1 MRAIYKK
8 ELRSYFTSAIAWVF
22 LAFFLVLTG
31 LFFYLY
37 NLSGGSMNFSNVYGA
52 IEIFFVLL
60 LIPVLTMKSMA
71 DEKHQ
76 KTDQLLYTSP
86 ISITKVVL
94 GKYLAL
100 VTLFAIGMLI
110 VSVYPIIL
118 QNLARQVSE
127 EGATAYSV
135 NYAVAYGSTL
145 GFFLLGCAYIAIGVF
160 VSSLTESQV
169 IAAVAIGV
177 INIFTML
184 MTSLANM
191 LPSNKLFM
199 LCFFAGLIVLLAVC
213 LNFWIHN
220 KWVSALV
227 GIVAESVLGVLY
239 IFFSS
244 HFDGLLFRILSA
256 ISFTD
261 RYTNFT
267 YGILDVSAMLY
278 YISVSFL
285 FVFFTIQRIKKQR
298 YN

>member
-1 MRAIYKK
+1 MLAIYKK

-22 LAFFLVLTG
+22 MAFFLVLVG
-31 LFFYLY
+31 LFFYIY
-37 NLSGGSMNFSNVYGA
+37 NLANGSLDFSSVFGG

-60 LIPVLTMKSMA
+60 LVPVLTMKSMA

-86 ISITKVVL
+86 ISVSKVVL
-94 GKYLAL
+94 GKYFAL
-100 VTLFAIGMLI
+100 VTLYAISMLI
-110 VSVYPIIL
+110 ISIYPIIL
-118 QNLARQVSE
+118 QNLVNQVAT
-127 EGATAYSV
+127 EGSTAYEV
-135 NYAVAYGSTL
+135 NYAVAYGSSL

-191 LPSNKLFM
+191 LPSSKIFM
-199 LCFFAGLIVLLAVC
+199 LCFFIGLIVVLAIC
-213 LNFWIHN
+213 LNLWIHN

-227 GIVAESVLGVLY
+227 GILAEIALAVLY
-239 IFFSS
+239 IFFSA
-244 HFDGLLFRILSA
+244 HFDGLLYKILSA

-278 YISVSFL
+278 YISVCFL

>member
-1 MRAIYKK
+1 MS
-8 ELRSYFTSAIAWVF
+8 L
-22 LAFFLVLTG
+22 
-31 LFFYLY
+31 
-37 NLSGGSMNFSNVYGA
+37 
-52 IEIFFVLL
+52 
-60 LIPVLTMKSMA
+60 
-71 DEKHQ
+71 
-76 KTDQLLYTSP
+76 
-86 ISITKVVL
+86 
-94 GKYLAL
+94 
-100 VTLFAIGMLI
+100 
-110 VSVYPIIL
+110 YPIIL
-118 QNLARQVSE
+118 QNLVHSVAE
-127 EGATAYSV
+127 EGSTSYTV

-145 GFFLLGCAYIAIGVF
+145 GFFLMGCAYIAIGVF

-191 LPSNKLFM
+191 LPSSKIFM
-199 LCFFAGLIVLLAVC
+199 VCFFAALIVLLAFA

-227 GIVAESVLGVLY
+227 GLVAEIVLFVLY
-239 IFFSS
+239 FFFSS
-244 HFDGLLFRILSA
+244 HFDGLLYNVLSA

-278 YISVSFL
+278 YVSVSFL

>member
-1 MRAIYKK
+1 MRAVYKK
-8 ELRSYFTSAIAWVF
+8 ELRSYFTSAVAWVF
-22 LAFFLVLTG
+22 LAFFLVLVG
-31 LFFYLY
+31 LFFYIS
-37 NLSGGSMNFSNVYGA
+37 NLAGGSLDFSNVYGG

-86 ISITKVVL
+86 ISISKVVL

-100 VTLFAIGMLI
+100 VTLFAIAMLI
-110 VSVYPIIL
+110 VSIYPIIL
-118 QNLARQVSE
+118 QILVRQAAT
-127 EGATAYSV
+127 EGTGAYAV
-135 NYAVAYGSTL
+135 NYAVAYGSSL

-177 INIFTML
+177 LNIFTLL
-184 MTSLANM
+184 MTSLGNM
-191 LPSNKLFM
+191 LPSNKIFM
-199 LCFFAGLIVLLAVC
+199 LCFFAGLIVILAIC
-213 LNFWIHN
+213 LNLWIHS
-220 KWVSALV
+220 KWVSAFA
-227 GIVAESVLGVLY
+227 GILAEIALAVLY
-239 IFFSS
+239 LFFSS
-244 HFDGLLFRILSA
+244 HFDGLLYRILSA
-256 ISFTD
+256 VSFTD

-278 YISVSFL
+278 YISVCFL

>member
-1 MRAIYKK
+1 MLAIYKK

-22 LAFFLVLTG
+22 MAFFLVLVG
-31 LFFYLY
+31 LFFYIY
-37 NLSGGSMNFSNVYGA
+37 NLANGSLDFSNVFGG

-60 LIPVLTMKSMA
+60 LVPVLTMKSMA

-86 ISITKVVL
+86 ISVGKVVL
-94 GKYLAL
+94 GKYFAL
-100 VTLFAIGMLI
+100 VTLYAISMLI
-110 VSVYPIIL
+110 ISIYPVIL
-118 QNLARQVSE
+118 QNLVNQVASE
-127 EGATAYSV
+127 GSTAYQV
-135 NYAVAYGSTL
+135 NYAVAYGSAL

-191 LPSNKLFM
+191 LPSNKIFM
-199 LCFFAGLIVLLAVC
+199 LCFFIGLIIVLAVC
-213 LNFWIHN
+213 LNLWIHN

-227 GIVAESVLGVLY
+227 GILAEIALAVLY
-239 IFFSS
+239 LFFSS
-244 HFDGLLFRILSA
+244 HFDGLLYKILSA
-256 ISFTD
+256 VSFTD

-278 YISVSFL
+278 YISVCFL